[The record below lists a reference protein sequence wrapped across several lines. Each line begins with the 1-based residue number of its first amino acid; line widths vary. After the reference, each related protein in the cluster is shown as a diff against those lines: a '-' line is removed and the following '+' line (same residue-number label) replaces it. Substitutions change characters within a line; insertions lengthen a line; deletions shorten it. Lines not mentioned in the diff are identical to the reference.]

1 MVRIA
6 FSALLTLFCLSAI
19 HAQSPF
25 KDKKD
30 EKFYKKID
38 KLYVNGEYEKILAN
52 EEAILAYVEGRT
64 DTVAAVMN
72 FFVGD
77 AYLLLYNDYICV
89 YIHEIPK

>member
-38 KLYVNGEYEKILAN
+38 NSML
-52 EEAILAYVEGRT
+52 
-64 DTVAAVMN
+64 TVSMKK
-72 FFVGD
+72 FLPTKKP
-77 AYLLLYNDYICV
+77 YS
-89 YIHEIPK
+89 PM